1 MRLGVDRGSGSRSS
15 RSNSSSSSSSSR
27 RRRSSSSGS
36 SSSRS
41 RSRSRRSP
49 RCRPRRRRRSSRSRS
64 RSRSRSSS
72 NAAEV
77 VVAEAEPPATIAVGV
92 ACYRFPP
99 PPDVQR
105 EQHCVTDSKPTGNSA
120 DLRSWRSWLASVCS
134 LDLSGFRWVWLL
146 RGRCLGFRTLIFVG
160 PSALVGPRAGMS
172 LLSSARLTPH
182 NVYPVYPLQ
191 APKLQTLSHAK
202 SSNREPQTL
211 HSQTLNPRTDTHK
224 TPMLNP
230 LKPTT
235 FNLER

>member
-15 RSNSSSSSSSSR
+15 RSNSSSSSSR
-27 RRRSSSSGS
+27 RRSSSSSGS

-49 RCRPRRRRRSSRSRS
+49 RCRPRRRRRSSRS

-146 RGRCLGFRTLIFVG
+146 RGRCLGFRTLISSVLLLWSVLG
-160 PSALVGPRAGMS
+160 LVCPYF
-172 LLSSARLTPH
+172 LARGL
-182 NVYPVYPLQ
+182 
-191 APKLQTLSHAK
+191 
-202 SSNREPQTL
+202 
-211 HSQTLNPRTDTHK
+211 PRTTYTRY
-224 TPMLNP
+224 TPC
-230 LKPTT
+230 KPQS
-235 FNLER
+235 FKR